1 MQSFLKGIHQRCLPI
16 PVICNHLHFWL
27 LAPALIVLMTWPT
40 FYYVLDT
47 ETFWIPS
54 AGQDVWYELWEGW
67 YGGLILSG
75 RADLFSTDLLFYPTG
90 VSLIYHQHT
99 VPHMLL
105 YQMLRLLLPI
115 SSAYNLA
122 FLLTLLANALATY
135 ICANLFVKDKWI
147 SLFAGAFVGI
157 CITLR
162 AKTDAQFWT
171 YYTLPLAVYFVHRAI
186 AERSRLFAIVSGLT
200 VGLTVYIGFYVL
212 VCLFITVGIYGL
224 YLACSRWRDPG
235 FWWLALTAVIACAA
249 ISLPRLAPMLAD
261 REQVETVLEFRSYW
275 DEASNDL
282 LDFFAHPYFTKIC
295 CRQHAYLGYV
305 NILLACLG
313 LALVQGRRK
322 LLVWFLIMFVFIVL
336 RLGTFL
342 TINGTEYRDV
352 LLPKHYLNHLFPE
365 IFRGFAG
372 GHHWVLG
379 ALFPLAILA
388 CYSLQALF
396 RSTKSWRKPVVIIGL
411 IILVSIEHY
420 HHPIARRIVS
430 ADSIAF
436 TDWLKTEEDQAIHLI
451 NVPMNTTFL
460 RRYYNFIQMLT
471 GYPQVEGSVNRL
483 LPDAY
488 AYIDSNPILR
498 RWREGEPIHCL
509 PANMKTFEAAL
520 DRLLKDGFTHVVFY
534 PGGKHRPESHSFSSV
549 TSAYEDDYVA
559 IYRVSDLRQSCD
571 NGAMFAPNILP
582 QLRDVAL
589 STDVSP
595 DPDIMVLST
604 HPTQSVDDEQFLYF
618 NSVFDEWKA
627 FAHAYGGDGE
637 VLVQS
642 LNGNA
647 IDLNSVAAG
656 SQMILRLLDPAQAQ
670 SVALQS
676 LDERLDSQYRRCGR
690 VIDTSRT
697 IAEYF
702 IRLGFPCA
710 IMRSE
715 DQFSVQYANGA
726 RLENAL
732 LDRRDSAID
741 LYLYWKNRPTDED
754 IYAYSVQIVDA
765 AGQKVQ
771 QADVVIG
778 HEPLAHHRL
787 DISAFRAGVYSL
799 NLIVYDFNSG
809 ASVAG
814 MALYGGS
821 SFDRQV
827 ELTRFTIE

>member
-1 MQSFLKGIHQRCLPI
+1 MS
-16 PVICNHLHFWL
+16 VIRNHLHFWL
-27 LAPALIVLMTWPT
+27 LAPALIVVMTWPA

-54 AGQDVWYELWEGW
+54 VGHDVWYELWEGW
-67 YGGLILSG
+67 YGGLILDG
-75 RADLFSTDLLFYPTG
+75 RADLFYTDLLFYPDG

-115 SSAYNLA
+115 SSAYSLA

-171 YYTLPLAVYFVHRAI
+171 YYTLPLAVYFLHRAI
-186 AERSRLFAIVSGLT
+186 AERSRLFAIVSGLA

-212 VCLFITVGIYGL
+212 VCLIITVGIYGL

-235 FWWLALTAVIACAA
+235 FWWLALIAVFACAA
-249 ISLPRLAPMLAD
+249 VSLPRLAPMLSD

-282 LDFFAHPYFTKIC
+282 LDFVAHPVFTNVC
-295 CRQHAYLGYV
+295 CRQQAYLGYV
-305 NILLACLG
+305 NILLACLS

-322 LLVWFLIMFVFIVL
+322 LLIWFLIMFVFIVL

-342 TINGTEYRDV
+342 TINGTEYRDI
-352 LLPKHYLNHLFPE
+352 LLPKHYLNYLFPE
-365 IFRGFAG
+365 LFRGFAG

-379 ALFPLAILA
+379 ALLPLAILV

-396 RSTKSWRKPVVIIGL
+396 RSTTSWRKPVMIIGL

-420 HHPIARRIVS
+420 HHPIASQIVT
-430 ADSIAF
+430 ADSIAYV
-436 TDWLKTEEDQAIHLI
+436 DWLKTKEEDQAIHLI

-488 AYIDSNPILR
+488 AYINSNPILR

-509 PANMKTFEAAL
+509 PANMETFQAAL
-520 DRLLKDGFTHVVFY
+520 DRLLNDGFTHVVFHH
-534 PGGKHRPESHSFSSV
+534 GGKRRPESHSFVSV
-549 TSAYEDDYVA
+549 PSAYKDDYVA
-559 IYRVSDLRQSCD
+559 IYRVAALQQSCD
-571 NGAMFAPNILP
+571 NGAMLGQIIAP
-582 QLRDVAL
+582 QLRDLAL
-589 STDVSP
+589 STEVSP
-595 DPDIMVLST
+595 DPDILLLST
-604 HPTQSVDDEQFLYF
+604 HPTQSVDDGQFAYF
-618 NSVFDEWKA
+618 NSVFDEWKT
-627 FAHAYGGDGE
+627 FAHVYGVDGE

-642 LNGNA
+642 LNGNF
-647 IDLNSVAAG
+647 IDLQSVLAS
-656 SQMILRLLDPAQAQ
+656 SQIILRILDPTQAE
-670 SVALQS
+670 SAALKS
-676 LDERLDSQYRRCGR
+676 LDEKLDSHYRPCGR
-690 VIDTSRT
+690 AIDTSQT

-702 IRLGFPCA
+702 IRSEFPCA
-710 IMRSE
+710 IMQSTDRY
-715 DQFSVQYANGA
+715 SVQYANGA

-741 LYLYWKNRPTDED
+741 LYLYWKNRPADED
-754 IYAYSVQIVDA
+754 IYAYSVQIFNA

-771 QADVVIG
+771 QADAVIG
-778 HEPLAHHRL
+778 HDPLAHQRL
-787 DISAFRAGVYSL
+787 DISAFGAGVYTL
-799 NLIVYDFNSG
+799 NLIVYDFNTG

-814 MALYGGS
+814 TASDSGS
-821 SFDRQV
+821 AFDRQL